1 VKPPLH
7 AIGQIPPR
15 GKSGSFG
22 PGGDSSGWNEKQTTG
37 ANILN
42 AMTSASGTSTL
53 TQDSPRFTGKELR
66 RKASRESHADWEPAP
81 GRDPLKILLAQGE
94 SRVQDLLPIRYGRMS
109 ASPFAFYRGGA
120 AIMAADLAHTPA
132 TGVRVQ
138 ACGDAH
144 ISNFG
149 GYAAPDRKL
158 VFDLNDFDET
168 LPAPWEWDVKRMAA
182 SAAIAARENGASKK
196 VARRIVLAGMAN
208 YRRVMRE
215 LAEKSYLDVW
225 YERLDVER
233 MIEFLEEENGTDW
246 GVSLR
251 RDTRKASRKDSS
263 RAQRKLTE
271 GSAEGEPRFASR
283 PPLLVPASELAASLG
298 VNDIDM
304 IWGYLEQLMGQ
315 YADTLAAD
323 RKYLFEHYEFVDM
336 ARKVV
341 GVGSVGTRAWV
352 LLFIS
357 RRRKDPLVLQVKE
370 AQASVLAPYA
380 GASKYRLQG
389 RRVVEGQRL
398 TQAASDLFLGWIR
411 AKGPDGNERDFYI
424 RQLWDGKLS
433 IDIGSLDELGLTEYV
448 RACGG
453 TLALAHAR
461 TGDRVG
467 IADYLGKNDSFDQAI
482 ADFSLSYAKQNQ
494 EDFKAFTAEIEAG
507 RIDATPGI

>member
-1 VKPPLH
+1 MK
-7 AIGQIPPR
+7 
-15 GKSGSFG
+15 
-22 PGGDSSGWNEKQTTG
+22 
-37 ANILN
+37 
-42 AMTSASGTSTL
+42 SASATSTL

-66 RKASRESHADWEPAP
+66 KKAARESHAEWDPAP
-81 GRDPLKILLAQGE
+81 GRDPLKILLAQGK

-120 AIMAADLAHTPA
+120 AIMAADLAPTPV
-132 TGVRVQ
+132 TGVMVQ

-149 GYAAPDRKL
+149 GYAAPDRSL

-182 SAAIAARENGASKK
+182 SAVIAARENGASKK
-196 VARRIVLAGMAN
+196 VARNIVLAGMAQ
-208 YRRVMRE
+208 YRKVMRDM
-215 LAEKSYLDVW
+215 AAMSYLDVW
-225 YERLDVER
+225 YSRLDVEQ
-233 MIEFLEEENGTDW
+233 MIEILEGAHGSDW

-251 RDTRKASRKDSS
+251 KDTKKASRKDSS

-283 PPLLVPASELAASLG
+283 PPLLVPASELAPALG
-298 VNDIDM
+298 VKDIDA
-304 IWGYLEQLMGQ
+304 IWTYLENLMGQ

-352 LLFIS
+352 LLFLS

-370 AQASVLAPYA
+370 AQDSVLAPYA

-411 AKGPDGNERDFYI
+411 AKGPDGTERDFYI
-424 RQLWDGKLS
+424 RQLWDGKMS
-433 IDIGSLDELGLTEYV
+433 IDIGGLGEASLTEYV

-482 ADFSLSYAKQNQ
+482 AEFSLRYAKQNN

-507 RIDATPGI
+507 KIEARPGI